1 MNKLMII
8 LTVIAMMAITTGC
21 HTTYNRYY
29 DGRPCYEPAP
39 TVVYQQPAPQIVG
52 RPCYEP
58 APTVV
63 YQQPAPQIVVT
74 PAPAIRAPVVNVFAQ
89 GLPAGNTFF
98 NPRVEYYGRGRQTIF
113 HTRSEPA
120 ARVYY
125 HQVEASPSAVEN
137 VRVIDATRVEY

>member
-8 LTVIAMMAITTGC
+8 LTAIVMMAITTGC
-21 HTTYNRYY
+21 HTTYNRYC
-29 DGRPCYEPAP
+29 DGRPCAHAPAP
-39 TVVYQQPAPQIVG
+39 TVVYP
-52 RPCYEP
+52 
-58 APTVV
+58 PTQV
-63 YQQPAPQIVVT
+63 VVT

-125 HQVEASPSAVEN
+125 HQVQASPTAVEN
-137 VRVIDATRVEY
+137 VQVIDATRVEY

>member
-8 LTVIAMMAITTGC
+8 LTAIAMMAITTGC
-21 HTTYNRYY
+21 HTTYNRYC
-29 DGRPCYEPAP
+29 DGRPCMHEPAP
-39 TVVYQQPAPQIVG
+39 TVVYPQTQV
-52 RPCYEP
+52 
-58 APTVV
+58 
-63 YQQPAPQIVVT
+63 VVT

-89 GLPAGNTFF
+89 GLPAGSTFF

-125 HQVEASPSAVEN
+125 HQVQASPTAVEN
-137 VRVIDATRVEY
+137 VQVIDATRVEY

>member
-1 MNKLMII
+1 MNKLTMI

-39 TVVYQQPAPQIVG
+39 T
-52 RPCYEP
+52 
-58 APTVV
+58 V

-125 HQVEASPSAVEN
+125 HQVQASPTAVES
-137 VRVIDATRVEY
+137 VQVIDATRVEY